1 MSTLTVR
8 RGDLVTTAVQVQPRR
23 VFNYDQLSA
32 AIGGAGAG
40 ISTAAIGNHLDPK
53 GFWHD
58 ILLYVAPLLAIA
70 VSVLVNWG
78 CAAAERREIAQGI
91 KRAMA
96 TVQEEI
102 DDPATTLARKD
113 ELREMLRTLR
123 DEKIA
128 HRI

>member
-1 MSTLTVR
+1 LSTRTAE
-8 RGDLVTTAVQVQPRR
+8 GDDPVAIAGQVQPRR

-40 ISTAAIGNHLDPK
+40 ISTAAFGNHMDPK
-53 GFWHD
+53 GLWHD
-58 ILLYVAPLLAIA
+58 VFLYTAPAIA
-70 VSVLVNWG
+70 IVVSVLINWG
-78 CAAAERREIAQGI
+78 CAVAERREIAQGI

-102 DDPATTLARKD
+102 DDTTTTFTRKE
-113 ELREMLRTLR
+113 ELRAMLRTLR